1 MAVSLDQFA
10 KPGVSSTLAANE
22 LISQMR
28 AEGIDIAHMAF
39 GQAPF
44 PAPQRL
50 VNSLRDH
57 AGEKSYMPI
66 SGLPE
71 LRQAVA
77 YHHALHTNTDMD
89 SYDVVIGP
97 GSKVM
102 LFALQMA
109 IPGDVLLPLPTWV
122 SYEPQAR
129 LLGQRVIPVPTNI
142 SNAGYTIDV
151 AAIDGALT
159 DSRSAGL
166 NPTKLLIN
174 FPNNPT
180 GLSIGDDSMSAL
192 VDICRKRNLVLISD
206 EIYGRLSY
214 DHSYR
219 SAASTY
225 PEGAVVTTGISK
237 HLSLGGWRL
246 GICLVPKAIDGLFD
260 SLCHIASETW
270 SCVAAPIQIAA
281 IDAYIGHSDI
291 EQFIRDT
298 TDIHALV
305 NGYVATSL
313 RSLGADCPMPQGA
326 FYTWPDFSNVL
337 SDSYESSDQFARA
350 LLEQYKVATLRG
362 SVFGEKP
369 EVLKLR
375 LSACDYDGEK
385 ALAIWN
391 AISGSDD
398 MQGKVE
404 KIAPNVVT
412 AMRSFESMVGAD
424 QRIEPQGSG

>member
-1 MAVSLDQFA
+1 MPITLNQPA

-22 LISQMR
+22 LINQMR
-28 AEGIDIAHMAF
+28 ADGIDIAHMAF

-57 AGEKSYMPI
+57 AGEKGYMPI
-66 SGLPE
+66 AGLPE

-77 YHHALHTNTDMD
+77 DHHALHTNVDMD

-109 IPGDVLLPLPTWV
+109 IPGDLLLPIPTWV
-122 SYEPQAR
+122 SYEPQAK
-129 LLGQRVIPVPTNI
+129 LLGQRVIPVPTNV
-142 SNAGYTIDV
+142 SSVGYTIDV
-151 AAIDGALT
+151 AAIDSALT
-159 DSRSAGL
+159 DARSAGR

-180 GLSIGDDSMSAL
+180 GLSIDDDAMSAL
-192 VDICRKRNLVLISD
+192 ADICRKHDLVLISD

-219 SAASTY
+219 SAASMY
-225 PEGAVVTTGISK
+225 PEGAVITTGISK

-281 IDAYIGHSDI
+281 IDAYIGHSDV

-305 NGYVATSL
+305 NGYVAESL
-313 RSLGADCPMPQGA
+313 NTFGADCPMPQGA
-326 FYTWPDFSNVL
+326 FYTWPDFGNVL
-337 SDSYESSDQFARA
+337 SDSYESSDQLAST
-350 LLEQYKVATLRG
+350 LLQKYKVATLSG
-362 SVFGEKP
+362 SVFGEGSD
-369 EVLKLR
+369 VLKLR

-391 AISGSDD
+391 ASGSSDD
-398 MQGKVE
+398 MQGRIE
-404 KIAPNVVT
+404 QFAPNVVS
-412 AMRSFESMVGAD
+412 AMRAFESFVGDHLAA
-424 QRIEPQGSG
+424 SG

>member
-1 MAVSLDQFA
+1 MAISLDQPA
-10 KPGVSSTLAANE
+10 KPCVSSTLAANE
-22 LISQMR
+22 LINQMR
-28 AEGIDIAHMAF
+28 TDGIDVAHMAF

-50 VNSLRDH
+50 VNALRDH
-57 AGEKSYMPI
+57 AGEKGYMPI

-77 YHHALHTNTDMD
+77 DHHALHTSVDMD
-89 SYDVVIGP
+89 AYDVVIGP

-109 IPGDVLLPLPTWV
+109 IPGDLLLPIPTWV

-129 LLGQRVIPVPTNI
+129 LLGQQIIPVPTTV
-142 SNAGYTIDV
+142 SDDGYTIDV
-151 AAIDGALT
+151 AAIDSALT
-159 DSRSAGL
+159 DARSAGL

-180 GLSIGDDSMSAL
+180 GLSIDDDTMSAL
-192 VDICRKRNLVLISD
+192 VEICRKRKLVLISD

-219 SAASTY
+219 SAASNY
-225 PEGAVVTTGISK
+225 PEGAVVTTGLSK

-246 GICLVPKAIDGLFD
+246 GVCLVPKSIDGLFER
-260 SLCHIASETW
+260 LCHIASETW
-270 SCVAAPIQIAA
+270 SCVAAPIQVAA
-281 IDAYIGHSDI
+281 IDGYVGHADI

-298 TDIHALV
+298 TDIHATV
-305 NGYVATSL
+305 NRYVATSL

-326 FYTWPDFSNVL
+326 FYTWPDFGNVL
-337 SDSYESSDQFARA
+337 SGSLESSEQLAGA
-350 LLEQYKVATLRG
+350 LLEKYKVAALSGR
-362 SVFGEKP
+362 VFGEKS

-375 LSACDYDGEK
+375 LSACDYDGGK
-385 ALAIWN
+385 ALEGWHAMNI
-391 AISGSDD
+391 SDD
-398 MQGKVE
+398 TQGKVE
-404 KIAPNVVT
+404 QIAPNVVA
-412 AMRSFESMVGAD
+412 AMRAFELFIGDYV
-424 QRIEPQGSG
+424 E

>member
-1 MAVSLDQFA
+1 MAISLDQFA
-10 KPGVSSTLAANE
+10 KLGISSTLAANE
-22 LISQMR
+22 LINQMR
-28 AEGIDIAHMAF
+28 TDGIDIAHMAF

-44 PAPQRL
+44 PAPQRM
-50 VNSLRDH
+50 VDALRDH
-57 AGEKSYMPI
+57 AGEKGYMPI

-77 YHHALHTNTDMD
+77 DHHALHTNVDMS

-109 IPGDVLLPLPTWV
+109 IPGDLLLPVPTWV
-122 SYEPQAR
+122 SYEPQAK
-129 LLGQRVIPVPTNI
+129 LLGQRVFPVPTNV
-142 SNAGYTIDV
+142 SDDGYTIAV
-151 AAIDGALT
+151 AAIDRALT
-159 DSRSAGL
+159 EARSAGL

-180 GLSIGDDSMSAL
+180 GLSIDDDTMSAI
-192 VDICRKRNLVLISD
+192 VDICRKRDLVLISD

-219 SAASTY
+219 SAASAY
-225 PEGAVVTTGISK
+225 PEGAVVTTGLSK

-246 GICLVPKAIDGLFD
+246 GICLVPKAIDGLFEH
-260 SLCHIASETW
+260 LCHIASETW
-270 SCVAAPIQIAA
+270 SCVAAPIQVASIH
-281 IDAYIGHSDI
+281 AYAGHSDI

-313 RSLGADCPMPQGA
+313 RSLGADCPTPQGG

-337 SDSYESSDQFARA
+337 SGSYESSDQLART
-350 LLEQYKVATLRG
+350 LLEKYKVATLCG

-369 EVLKLR
+369 DMLKLR

-391 AISGSDD
+391 ARNNSDD
-398 MQGKVE
+398 MQNTIE
-404 KIAPNVVT
+404 QIAPNVVT
-412 AMRSFESMVGAD
+412 AMRSFESMVGNHMA
-424 QRIEPQGSG
+424 G

>member
-1 MAVSLDQFA
+1 MAITLDQSV

-22 LISQMR
+22 LINQMR
-28 AEGIDIAHMAF
+28 ADGIDIDHMAF

-50 VNSLRDH
+50 VNALRDH
-57 AGEKSYMPI
+57 AGEKGYMPI

-77 YHHALHTNTDMD
+77 DHHALHTSVDMD
-89 SYDVVIGP
+89 AYDVVIGP

-109 IPGDVLLPLPTWV
+109 IPGDLLLPIPTWV

-129 LLGQRVIPVPTNI
+129 LLGQQIIPVPTTV
-142 SNAGYTIDV
+142 SDDGYTIDV
-151 AAIDGALT
+151 AAIDSALT
-159 DSRSAGL
+159 DARSAGL

-180 GLSIGDDSMSAL
+180 GLSINDDTMSAL
-192 VDICRKRNLVLISD
+192 VEICHKRKLVLISD

-219 SAASTY
+219 SAASNY
-225 PEGAVVTTGISK
+225 PEGAVVTTGLSK

-246 GICLVPKAIDGLFD
+246 GICLVPKAIDGLFEH
-260 SLCHIASETW
+260 LCHIASETW
-270 SCVAAPIQIAA
+270 SCVAAPIQFAA
-281 IDAYIGHSDI
+281 IDAYVGHADI

-298 TDIHALV
+298 TDIHAFV

-313 RSLGADCPMPQGA
+313 LSLGADCPMPQGA
-326 FYTWPDFSNVL
+326 FYTWPDFGNVL
-337 SDSYESSDQFARA
+337 SGSLESSDQLAST
-350 LLEQYKVATLRG
+350 LLEKYKVATLSGR
-362 SVFGEKP
+362 VFGEKSD
-369 EVLKLR
+369 VLKLR
-375 LSACDYDGEK
+375 LSACDYDGGK
-385 ALAIWN
+385 ALEVWHAMNI
-391 AISGSDD
+391 SDD
-398 MQGKVE
+398 TQGKIE
-404 KIAPNVVT
+404 QIAPNVVS
-412 AMRSFESMVGAD
+412 AMRAFELFIGDHV
-424 QRIEPQGSG
+424 E

>member
-1 MAVSLDQFA
+1 MAVSLDQLA
-10 KPGVSSTLAANE
+10 KPCVSSTLAANE
-22 LISQMR
+22 LINQMR
-28 AEGIDIAHMAF
+28 TDGIDIAHMAF

-50 VNSLRDH
+50 VNALRDH
-57 AGEKSYMPI
+57 AGEKGYMPI
-66 SGLPE
+66 AGLPE

-77 YHHALHTNTDMD
+77 DHHALHTNVDMS

-109 IPGDVLLPLPTWV
+109 IPGDLLMPIPTWPIPTWV
-122 SYEPQAR
+122 SYEPQAK
-129 LLGQRVIPVPTNI
+129 LLGQRVIPVPTNV
-142 SNAGYTIDV
+142 SDAGYTIDA
-151 AAIDGALT
+151 AAIDRALT
-159 DSRSAGL
+159 EARSAGL

-180 GLSIGDDSMSAL
+180 GLSIEDDTMSAL
-192 VDICRKRNLVLISD
+192 VDICRKRDLVLISD

-219 SAASTY
+219 SAASAY

-246 GICLVPKAIDGLFD
+246 GICLVPKAIDGLFEHI
-260 SLCHIASETW
+260 CHIASETW
-270 SCVAAPIQIAA
+270 SCVAAPIQVAA
-281 IDAYIGHSDI
+281 IHAYVGHSDI

-313 RSLGADCPMPQGA
+313 RSMGADCPTPQGA
-326 FYTWPDFSNVL
+326 FYTWPDFGNVL
-337 SDSYESSDQFARA
+337 SGSYHSSDQLART
-350 LLEQYKVATLRG
+350 LLEKYKVATLCGR
-362 SVFGEKP
+362 VFGERP

-391 AISGSDD
+391 ASNGSDD
-398 MQGKVE
+398 MHRKIE

-412 AMRSFESMVGAD
+412 AMRSFESMIGDHMA
-424 QRIEPQGSG
+424 G